1 MATPFSNLNIDH
13 MNGKQLRKIA
23 RDVRVDPVTI
33 NANATNQNDKTR
45 RGALV
50 TAIKAK

>member
-1 MATPFSNLNIDH
+1 MATPFSNVNIAH

-23 RDVRVDPVTI
+23 RDVNVSHVTI
-33 NANATNQNDKTR
+33 DANAVNQNLATR
-45 RGALV
+45 RAALV

>member
-1 MATPFSNLNIDH
+1 MATFASNMNLAH

-23 RDVRVDPVTI
+23 RDVRVNPVI
-33 NANATNQNDKTR
+33 IDKNNVNQNDKAR
-45 RGALV
+45 MAALV

>member
-1 MATPFSNLNIDH
+1 MATVFSNVNLTH

-23 RDVRVDPVTI
+23 RDVRVNPVTI
-33 NANATNQNDKTR
+33 DANATNQNVVAR
-45 RGALV
+45 RSALI